1 MVSYAV
7 LQDLID
13 RYGAPELIALT
24 DRAGT
29 GSPDPTV
36 TGTALDD
43 ATMTI
48 DSFLAGRYLLPL
60 QTVPPVVTLWCCN
73 IARFLLWK
81 DQPSDAVTTLYK
93 AAISS
98 LVLVQ
103 AGKMTLQANAVETP
117 ENGETIVVEGAP
129 RQFDRHSLR
138 GF

>member
-1 MVSYAV
+1 MVAYAV

-13 RYGAPELIALT
+13 RYGASELTALT
-24 DRAGT
+24 DRTGT

-81 DQPSDAVTTLYK
+81 DQASDAVTTLYK

-103 AGKMTLQANAVETP
+103 AGKMTLEANAVETP

>member
-1 MVSYAV
+1 MVAYAV

-13 RYGAPELIALT
+13 RYGASELTALT

-81 DQPSDAVTTLYK
+81 DQASDAVTTLYK

-98 LVLVQ
+98 LILVQ
-103 AGKMTLQANAVETP
+103 AGKMTLEANAIEVP

>member
-13 RYGAPELIALT
+13 RYGASELTALT
-24 DRAGT
+24 DRTGT

-81 DQPSDAVTTLYK
+81 DQASDAVTTLYK

-103 AGKMTLQANAVETP
+103 AGKMTLEANAIEVP

>member
-1 MVSYAV
+1 MVAYAV

-13 RYGAPELIALT
+13 RYGASELTALT

-81 DQPSDAVTTLYK
+81 DQASDAVTTLYK

-103 AGKMTLQANAVETP
+103 AGKMTLEANAVETP